1 MNKVILIGRL
11 TKDVELKSTTK
22 EGKEF
27 KYCYF
32 DIALNEF
39 SQNEKRT
46 IFINCCAFGTQAEN
60 LSKYCS
66 KGSLIC
72 LNGKI
77 NVYDSNLRIDKN
89 NTKIIKKMIVLTDV
103 IEYLSKVEKKET
115 KEDSKSVFEQDT
127 LGLDT
132 ENLPF

>member
-22 EGKEF
+22 DGKEL

-39 SQNEKRT
+39 SGKEKRT

-60 LSKYCS
+60 LSMYCA

-77 NVYDSNLRIDKN
+77 NVYDSNFRVDKDN
-89 NTKIIKKMIVLTDV
+89 VKIIKKMIVLTDV
-103 IEYLSKVEKKET
+103 IEYLSKVKENQT
-115 KEDSKSVFEQDT
+115 KEDKKNAFEQDT